1 MIESVRWPD
10 GQTVAAV
17 LTFDVDGE
25 TAHLAEPR
33 NQDRPSLLSMG
44 TYGRGIGLDRLL
56 LILRK
61 HDVLATFFCA
71 GGNRRNGFDSRRANH
86 WRRPCDWTSRLFA

>member
-1 MIESVRWPD
+1 MVIESVRWPD
-10 GQTVAAV
+10 GQTLAAV

-44 TYGRGIGLDRLL
+44 TYGRGIGL
-56 LILRK
+56 I
-61 HDVLATFFCA
+61 VYC
-71 GGNRRNGFDSRRANH
+71 
-86 WRRPCDWTSRLFA
+86 